1 MGGIGKFLEMLPG
14 AKATDEQLDKSEIE
28 LLRTEAIICSMTKKE
43 REDPRI
49 LDASRRKRIAAG
61 AGVSVTQVN
70 QLIKKYEETKKMMK
84 QMNNMKGKRSFGRRG
99 FPGF

>member
-1 MGGIGKFLEMLPG
+1 
-14 AKATDEQLDKSEIE
+14 
-28 LLRTEAIICSMTKKE
+28 MTKKE

-84 QMNNMKGKRSFGRRG
+84 QMNNMKGKKGFGRRG